1 MAEIAPLRGI
11 TYNTSLTGNLRDLV
25 APPYDVVSPEEQAA
39 YHQAHPNNVMH
50 LILGA
55 KHPEDQDPY
64 DWHKRAAKAFYQWMD
79 EKILIRHEQPG
90 IYYTE
95 VDFTDP
101 ITGQRKTRHGFIS
114 LLRLEDF
121 DENASVRPHE
131 STFSTTKAERLDLM
145 LNTNANLSQIFA
157 VYPDEKGESIEIL
170 KTQTKDREPIFDFM
184 DPDGRG
190 HRVWPITDRP
200 FIQALSKFMLGRKVY
215 IADGHHRYETSLNY
229 RKYKAKAGL
238 TLGPRSP
245 LNYTMVYLCAIS
257 DPGLTILPAHRLI
270 SNSLRLSK
278 RELETALKRFF
289 SVQSFSF
296 TRVEE
301 RDTRRAF
308 LRQLEREGRTG
319 NALGLYTRL
328 GKTYYLLK
336 LLDGVEKGTA
346 LDEWAPPLRKLDT
359 VVLSG
364 FVLQEI
370 IGLTEK
376 GLDDPKRI
384 TYTSRAGEA
393 IKRVNEG
400 QVEIACILNPTRM
413 KQVQDVAEAGLIMP
427 RKSTYFFPKVITGL
441 IFNKI
446 DPSEEIETML

>member
-1 MAEIAPLRGI
+1 
-11 TYNTSLTGNLRDLV
+11 
-25 APPYDVVSPEEQAA
+25 
-39 YHQAHPNNVMH
+39 
-50 LILGA
+50 
-55 KHPEDQDPY
+55 
-64 DWHKRAAKAFYQWMD
+64 
-79 EKILIRHEQPG
+79 
-90 IYYTE
+90 
-95 VDFTDP
+95 
-101 ITGQRKTRHGFIS
+101 
-114 LLRLEDF
+114 
-121 DENASVRPHE
+121 
-131 STFSTTKAERLDLM
+131 
-145 LNTNANLSQIFA
+145 
-157 VYPDEKGESIEIL
+157 
-170 KTQTKDREPIFDFM
+170 
-184 DPDGRG
+184 
-190 HRVWPITDRP
+190 
-200 FIQALSKFMLGRKVY
+200 
-215 IADGHHRYETSLNY
+215 
-229 RKYKAKAGL
+229 
-238 TLGPRSP
+238 
-245 LNYTMVYLCAIS
+245 
-257 DPGLTILPAHRLI
+257 
-270 SNSLRLSK
+270 
-278 RELETALKRFF
+278 
-289 SVQSFSF
+289 
-296 TRVEE
+296 
-301 RDTRRAF
+301 
-308 LRQLEREGRTG
+308 
-319 NALGLYTRL
+319 